1 CLPVDLGIPNFSV
14 INFFWLR
21 RACSQSAQSVD
32 TAFFSSAQTNE
43 NLSISRRA
51 RRSLRFKKAWFD
63 SADTRGRD
71 NPQRRR
77 SFIPHSES
85 RTPHWPERLRKTR
98 GKCLRRSIPAGKA
111 LTSVGERLSKNPRN
125 LFKMLTK
132 SKMLTQIS
140 LRQRQSGQPVGEPFS
155 MN

>member
-1 CLPVDLGIPNFSV
+1 ICGYCIFLVCLFGWSSFSSKRHLSQAVTSVSLWFKPVFALGPSGRNQKKHLTEKFMTEKSSCLPVDLGFSV
-14 INFFWLR
+14 INFFCLR
-21 RACSQSAQSVD
+21 RACSQSAD

-98 GKCLRRSIPAGKA
+98 GK
-111 LTSVGERLSKNPRN
+111 
-125 LFKMLTK
+125 
-132 SKMLTQIS
+132 
-140 LRQRQSGQPVGEPFS
+140 
-155 MN
+155 